1 MTGVGQAVYIYIIRR
16 VICEGS
22 MKKRKIKLRFKLL
35 ILAVFLAYTGFSV
48 YSQQANI
55 GQLLGEQEALNIQ
68 YEQAQTDLSRLQHR
82 REYMNTEKYIENTA
96 REKFG
101 LVYDNELVFEAR

>member
-1 MTGVGQAVYIYIIRR
+1 MEDIIVR
-16 VICEGS
+16 VATVSVTREEQSFREFIDRSIERLG
-22 MKKRKIKLRFKLL
+22 LL
-35 ILAVFLAYTGFSV
+35 ED
-48 YSQQANI
+48 
-55 GQLLGEQEALNIQ
+55 QLLGEQEALNIQ

-82 REYMNTEKYIENTA
+82 SEYMNTEKYIENTA

>member
-1 MTGVGQAVYIYIIRR
+1 
-16 VICEGS
+16 

-35 ILAVFLAYTGFSV
+35 ILAVLLAYTGFSI
-48 YSQQANI
+48 YTQQNNI
-55 GQLLGEQEALNIQ
+55 EQLMDEKEALISQ

-82 REYMNTEKYIENTA
+82 SEFMSTEKYIENTA

-101 LVYDNELVFEAR
+101 FVYDGEIVIETNHSDNE